1 MTDRS
6 AVASAVRTLDLNGVP
21 GVPAAAVG
29 SGDEALP
36 VHGALVHAFPLPVD
50 AGVLALLALVD
61 VPGLVGA
68 SGRDRAPTRVAVPLV
83 VSAGSWRVALPGDG
97 AWRALAFA
105 IAEGRAIPE
114 LVDAPAED
122 EGLPPPPIAAAL
134 VCRPAPGFAETWDG
148 GAAGLAAATER
159 GPEDMPGTTAVL
171 GERLALRCY
180 APVEAGLDPDLELT
194 AFLAE
199 EARFTGV
206 PALAG
211 WAEVVTRAEGVSTL
225 AILRAHD
232 PEARPLDGLLRDLIA
247 DLALAPGAV
256 SMEWATDVAR
266 DLGGL
271 LAALHGALASPPA
284 DAPDLAP
291 REASRDDIH
300 AWRLGGRRALERAL
314 ARLKA
319 VEPSGTRRFRA
330 LAPAVAER
338 IARFEALPT
347 APLVMRVHGAPGL
360 DRILSGE
367 DGAAQIVAFDGAA
380 GDPAATREHRRR
392 AESPLWD
399 VAVTLRS
406 IDGVARAARA
416 EAIRRNGAPLLHSAL
431 DPAGWHDHARYRFL
445 ASYREGI
452 RRAGEPFAV
461 DPDLLDAFE
470 VIVATEAIAQAPD
483 GVAARAA
490 LDGLAWLVGGSA

>member
-6 AVASAVRTLDLNGVP
+6 AVASAIRALDLAGVP
-21 GVPAAAVG
+21 GVLPVEGNPAAPTPKVTGVLA
-29 SGDEALP
+29 
-36 VHGALVHAFPLPVD
+36 HAFPLPVE

-61 VPGLVGA
+61 IPGPE
-68 SGRDRAPTRVAVPLV
+68 RAATRVAVPLV

-97 AWRALAFA
+97 AWRALAVG

-114 LVDAPAED
+114 LVDAPPED
-122 EGLPPPPIAAAL
+122 DGLAPPPIAAAL

-148 GAAGLAAATER
+148 GSGALGSATER
-159 GPEDMPGTTAVL
+159 EPGDAPGTTAVI

-180 APVEAGLDPDLELT
+180 TRVEPGLEPDLELT
-194 AFLAE
+194 AFLSE

-211 WAEVVTRAEGVSTL
+211 WAEVVTRAEGVSTI
-225 AILRAHD
+225 AILRARD
-232 PEARPLDGLLRDLIA
+232 PEARPLDVLLRDRIA

-271 LAALHGALASPPA
+271 LAALHGALAAPPA

-300 AWRLGGRRALERAL
+300 AWRLAGRRALERAL
-314 ARLKA
+314 TRLKA
-319 VEPSGTRRFRA
+319 VEPSGARRFRE
-330 LAPAVAER
+330 LAPAVADR
-338 IARFEALPT
+338 IARFEALPS
-347 APLVMRVHGAPGL
+347 APLVMRIHGAPGL

-367 DGAAQIVAFDGAA
+367 DGAAQVVAFDGPP
-380 GDPAATREHRRR
+380 GSPAATREERRR
-392 AESPLWD
+392 AASPLCD
-399 VAVTLRS
+399 VAATLRS
-406 IDGVARAARA
+406 IDSVARAAGA
-416 EAIRRNGAPLLHSAL
+416 AAVRRNGAPLLHSAL
-431 DPAGWHDHARYRFL
+431 NPASWHDHARYRFL
-445 ASYREGI
+445 VAYRDGI
-452 RRAGEPFAV
+452 RIAGAPFAV

-470 VIVATEAIAQAPD
+470 VVAATEAIALAPD
-483 GVAARAA
+483 GPAARSA
-490 LDGLAWLVGGSA
+490 LDGLAWLVGASS